1 MPAKDV
7 KLTGSWIA
15 NDDTKYTVKYYYS
28 DANGEYNE
36 TYPTATQPI
45 TRTGTTDTVAV
56 VSDADK
62 EPEWPGY
69 TLDESQNLAWSGVIL
84 GDGSLILKVYFK
96 FDAEPGNITVNK
108 TWIAPAGTSL
118 PEATIHLMQ
127 STGAAETELKN
138 GTFGDV
144 QLAAGQTI
152 LVEEP
157 VTFTNVP
164 RYAPFGVTYDYV
176 VTEDALSGY
185 TVNNDGRLTVEV
197 EGSVHFTN
205 TKDSG
210 DTPETPE
217 KTANIVT
224 PFVENGVEMAMPGEV
239 ITYTIKA
246 TNHLNTAAILTITD
260 KLDPNV
266 EFVNASEGFM
276 IEGDVVTWTI
286 SDVPAFET
294 REVTL
299 QVKVKDNATVTQV
312 ENTAVVQVNNGVETA
327 SEPVVTTIAQ
337 PGLQVE
343 KSVTNSGPFDLEN
356 EIAYRV
362 VVKNIGNIAL
372 SDIEVTDALA
382 PILNTTSEQ
391 VATYDG
397 AGTWTID
404 ALAVGAEA
412 TITYTYTVV
421 EADILKKSILNTAF
435 VSADDPRDPENKI
448 TTSDDEETAL
458 KDPNGHLK
466 VTKVT
471 TSEPRNGE
479 SYELGETITY
489 EITVLN
495 NGNLTITDIDVT
507 DTLAKDEKTYPE
519 QVIGHIDSL
528 APNTSQTFEFSY
540 KVTEADILAG
550 SVVNKA
556 TATGTSPDPDVPEVP
571 VDEGET
577 KDETEDLDAT
587 LTVTKTSDVAEG
599 ATVGL
604 GETINYTIT
613 VTNDGNVPYT
623 GVKVVDDLAGLV
635 IAENE
640 RYTVNEDGTVEVG
653 DLAVG
658 ETVTITAS
666 YVVTS
671 EDIKAGYVLNTAT
684 AGADPIDDPKD
695 PENPKQPDGE
705 DDVTIETDDLNATL
719 TVVKTS
725 DVAEGEVA
733 KIGQTIHY
741 TITVTNE
748 GNVPYTGVTVIDEL
762 AGLVIDANE
771 RYTVA
776 EDGTI
781 TVGDLAVGEIVTIT
795 ASYTVTEED
804 LLVGTVVN
812 TATASGDPVDDPK
825 HPETPATPA
834 GGDENEVTLAVDVPV
849 TVHWVDGDQFYRPTT
864 VMTVQLIGND
874 DVVMNEVEVDP
885 TTMGTDWTY
894 TFENMPT
901 HDENGELIVY
911 TVHQAEEPGNGRY
924 DVAYNELEVTNTAY
938 VTVTFVDWNG
948 AVLQNQRLLIGESGA
963 APESPRRVGYNFT
976 QWDGGSWENVTRDQI
991 IRANY
996 RAVYEAINELNI
1008 PLAGGTIQN
1017 VGDCFD

>member
-1 MPAKDV
+1 MPVDE
-7 KLTGSWIA
+7 G
-15 NDDTKYTVKYYYS
+15 
-28 DANGEYNE
+28 
-36 TYPTATQPI
+36 
-45 TRTGTTDTVAV
+45 RTED
-56 VSDADK
+56 
-62 EPEWPGY
+62 
-69 TLDESQNLAWSGVIL
+69 
-84 GDGSLILKVYFK
+84 
-96 FDAEPGNITVNK
+96 
-108 TWIAPAGTSL
+108 
-118 PEATIHLMQ
+118 
-127 STGAAETELKN
+127 ETE
-138 GTFGDV
+138 D
-144 QLAAGQTI
+144 
-152 LVEEP
+152 P
-157 VTFTNVP
+157 
-164 RYAPFGVTYDYV
+164 
-176 VTEDALSGY
+176 
-185 TVNNDGRLTVEV
+185 
-197 EGSVHFTN
+197 
-205 TKDSG
+205 DS
-210 DTPETPE
+210 
-217 KTANIVT
+217 
-224 PFVENGVEMAMPGEV
+224 
-239 ITYTIKA
+239 
-246 TNHLNTAAILTITD
+246 
-260 KLDPNV
+260 
-266 EFVNASEGFM
+266 
-276 IEGDVVTWTI
+276 
-286 SDVPAFET
+286 
-294 REVTL
+294 
-299 QVKVKDNATVTQV
+299 
-312 ENTAVVQVNNGVETA
+312 
-327 SEPVVTTIAQ
+327 
-337 PGLQVE
+337 
-343 KSVTNSGPFDLEN
+343 
-356 EIAYRV
+356 
-362 VVKNIGNIAL
+362 
-372 SDIEVTDALA
+372 
-382 PILNTTSEQ
+382 
-391 VATYDG
+391 
-397 AGTWTID
+397 
-404 ALAVGAEA
+404 
-412 TITYTYTVV
+412 
-421 EADILKKSILNTAF
+421 
-435 VSADDPRDPENKI
+435 
-448 TTSDDEETAL
+448 
-458 KDPNGHLK
+458 HLK

-471 TSEPRNGE
+471 TSTPENGE
-479 SYELGETITY
+479 SYKLGETITY
-489 EITVLN
+489 KITVLN

-507 DTLAKDEKTYPE
+507 DTLAKDEETYPE

-528 APNTSQTFEFSY
+528 APKTSQTFEFSY
-540 KVTEADILAG
+540 KVTEEDILAG
-550 SVVNKA
+550 RVVNEA

-587 LTVTKTSDVAEG
+587 LTVAKTSDVAEG
-599 ATVGL
+599 ETVGL

-671 EDIKAGYVLNTAT
+671 EDIQTGYVLNTAT
-684 AGADPIDDPKD
+684 AGADPIDDPKE

-725 DVAEGEVA
+725 DVAEDEVA

-741 TITVTNE
+741 TITVTND

-762 AGLVIDANE
+762 TGLVIDANE